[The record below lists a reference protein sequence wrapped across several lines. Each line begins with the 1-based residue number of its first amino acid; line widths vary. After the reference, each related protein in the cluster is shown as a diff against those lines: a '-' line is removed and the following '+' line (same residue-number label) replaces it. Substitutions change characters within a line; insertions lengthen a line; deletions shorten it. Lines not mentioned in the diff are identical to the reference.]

1 MTVSINSD
9 QFQSPT
15 REENAS
21 LAELILLIILG
32 GIVMAVGWGS
42 LIIEDP
48 LYYAGG
54 LVLLAL
60 TIALFLVNLINAFM
74 KLINSFIDLRDRFK
88 NRGKQSTSD

>member
-1 MTVSINSD
+1 MTVSVDSD
-9 QFQSPT
+9 RFQSPT

-48 LYYAGG
+48 IYYVGG

-74 KLINSFIDLRDRFK
+74 KLINGTVEKVPPCTRR
-88 NRGKQSTSD
+88 R

>member
-1 MTVSINSD
+1 MTVLVDSD
-9 QFQSPT
+9 RFQST
-15 REENAS
+15 TWKENGS

-32 GIVMAVGWGS
+32 GIVMAITLGS

-48 LYYAGG
+48 IYYVGG

-60 TIALFLVNLINAFM
+60 TIALFLVKLINA
-74 KLINSFIDLRDRFK
+74 FIDLRDRLK